1 MHLKQDLT
9 YYIINQSMN
18 KDTKAIH
25 TPFRL
30 ADAYGAIAM
39 PVYHTAAYEFE
50 DALSMIESFSG
61 RSGMPDYSRVTNP
74 TVYHF
79 EDQIKALTG
88 AESVFALNS
97 GMAAIANTLMAV
109 AATGK
114 NIVTS
119 RHVFGNTFA
128 LINSTLA
135 RFGVESR
142 LVDLTDLE
150 EVEAAVD
157 AQTCCIYLEIVTN
170 PQLEVADLRELA
182 RIAHSADIPL
192 IADTTAIPFT
202 EFSAKASGVDIEVV
216 STTKYLGAG
225 AGVGG
230 AIIDYGTCPGFGE
243 RIRTELMFNL
253 GAYMTPHV
261 AYMQSLGL
269 ETLGVRYQRQAS
281 SALTVAKALREL
293 PQVKSVNYTGLEDN
307 PYHDLAES
315 QFGPTA
321 GAMLTIDLKDK
332 DACFRFLD
340 NLKVFKRA
348 TNLFDNKS
356 LAIHPASTIF
366 VNFTDEQRAE
376 MDLYDTTIRLSIG
389 LEDPEDLISDIKQAL
404 NA

>member
-1 MHLKQDLT
+1 MK
-9 YYIINQSMN
+9 
-18 KDTKAIH
+18 KETKAIH

-30 ADAYGAIAM
+30 PDAYGAISM
-39 PVYHTAAYEFE
+39 PVYHTAAFEFANA
-50 DALSMIESFSG
+50 DDMVESFSG

-74 TVYHF
+74 TVYHL
-79 EDQIKALTG
+79 EDQIKVLTG
-88 AESVFALNS
+88 ADRVFAFNS
-97 GMAAIANTLMAV
+97 GMAAIANSLMAV
-109 AATGK
+109 AAAGK

-128 LINSTLA
+128 LINSTLK

-142 LVDLTDLE
+142 LIDLTDIKAVE
-150 EVEAAVD
+150 ETVD
-157 AQTCCIYLEIVTN
+157 ANTCCIYLEIITN

-202 EFSAKASGVDIEVV
+202 EFNAKSLGVDIEVV
-216 STTKYLGAG
+216 STTKYLSGGATSI
-225 AGVGG
+225 GG
-230 AIIDYGTCPGFGE
+230 AIIDYGTCPGFGDC
-243 RIRTELMFNL
+243 IQKELMFNL

-269 ETLGVRYQRQAS
+269 ETLQVRYKRQAE
-281 SALTVAKALREL
+281 SAMTVAREL
-293 PQVKSVNYTGLEDN
+293 RKLPEIKAVNYTGLEDN
-307 PYHDLAES
+307 PFHKLSVE

-321 GAMLTIDLKDK
+321 GAMLTIDLADRA
-332 DACFRFLD
+332 ACFRFLN

-366 VNFTDEQRAE
+366 VSFSDKERAE

-389 LEDPEDLISDIKQAL
+389 LEDPEDLIEDIKQAL
-404 NA
+404 KND

>member
-1 MHLKQDLT
+1 MK
-9 YYIINQSMN
+9 
-18 KDTKAIH
+18 KETKAIH

-30 ADAYGAIAM
+30 PDAYGAISM
-39 PVYHTAAYEFE
+39 PVYHTAAFEFNNAE
-50 DALSMIESFSG
+50 EMIESFSG

-88 AESVFALNS
+88 AENVFALNS

-109 AATGK
+109 AAAGK

-128 LINSTLA
+128 LINSTLK
-135 RFGVESR
+135 RFGVESH
-142 LVDLTDLE
+142 LIDLTDIDA
-150 EVEAAVD
+150 VERAVD
-157 AQTCCIYLEIVTN
+157 ANTCCIYLEIITN

-202 EFSAKASGVDIEVV
+202 EFSAKKLGVDIEVV
-216 STTKYLGAG
+216 STTKYLSGGATS
-225 AGVGG
+225 VGG

-243 RIRTELMFNL
+243 RVRFEMMFNL

-269 ETLGVRYQRQAS
+269 ETLPVRYHRQAV
-281 SALTVAKALREL
+281 SALTIAKALKEM
-293 PQVKSVNYTGLEDN
+293 PEIKSVNYTGLEDN
-307 PYHDLAES
+307 PFHQLSVE

-321 GAMLTIDLKDK
+321 GAMLTIDLADRET
-332 DACFRFLD
+332 CFRFLN
-340 NLKVFKRA
+340 NLQIFKRA

-366 VNFTDEQRAE
+366 VSFSPEERAK

-389 LEDPEDLISDIKQAL
+389 LEDPEDLIADIKQAIQK
-404 NA
+404 

>member
-1 MHLKQDLT
+1 MK
-9 YYIINQSMN
+9 
-18 KDTKAIH
+18 KETKAIH

-30 ADAYGAIAM
+30 PDAYGAISM
-39 PVYHTAAYEFE
+39 PVYHTAAFEFNNAE
-50 DALSMIESFSG
+50 EMIESFSG

-88 AESVFALNS
+88 AENVFALNS

-109 AATGK
+109 AAAGK

-128 LINSTLA
+128 LINSTLK

-142 LVDLTDLE
+142 LIDLTDIDA
-150 EVEAAVD
+150 VERAVD
-157 AQTCCIYLEIVTN
+157 TNTCCIYLEIITN
-170 PQLEVADLRELA
+170 PQLEVAELRELA

-202 EFSAKASGVDIEVV
+202 EFSAKKLGVDIEVV
-216 STTKYLGAG
+216 STTKYLSGGATS
-225 AGVGG
+225 VGG

-243 RIRTELMFNL
+243 RVRFEMMFNL

-269 ETLGVRYQRQAS
+269 ETLPVRYHRQAV
-281 SALTVAKALREL
+281 SALTIAKALKEM
-293 PQVKSVNYTGLEDN
+293 PEIKSVNYTGLEDN
-307 PYHDLAES
+307 PFHQLSVE

-321 GAMLTIDLKDK
+321 GAMLTIDLADRET
-332 DACFRFLD
+332 CFRFLN
-340 NLKVFKRA
+340 NLQIFKRA

-366 VNFTDEQRAE
+366 VSFSPEERAK

-389 LEDPEDLISDIKQAL
+389 LEDPEDLIADIKQAIQK
-404 NA
+404 

>member
-1 MHLKQDLT
+1 MK
-9 YYIINQSMN
+9 
-18 KDTKAIH
+18 KETKVIH

-30 ADAYGAIAM
+30 PDAYGAISM
-39 PVYHTAAYEFE
+39 PVYHTAAFEFNNAE
-50 DALSMIESFSG
+50 EMIESFSG

-88 AESVFALNS
+88 AENVFALNS

-109 AATGK
+109 AAAGK

-128 LINSTLA
+128 LINSTLK

-142 LVDLTDLE
+142 LIDLTDPDA
-150 EVEAAVD
+150 VERAVD
-157 AQTCCIYLEIVTN
+157 ADTCCIYLEIITN

-202 EFSAKASGVDIEVV
+202 EFSAKNLGVDIEVV
-216 STTKYLGAG
+216 STTKYMSGGATS
-225 AGVGG
+225 VGG

-243 RIRTELMFNL
+243 RVRFELMFNL

-261 AYMQSLGL
+261 AYMQSIGL
-269 ETLGVRYQRQAS
+269 ETLHVRYQRQAA
-281 SALTVAKALREL
+281 SALTVAKALREI
-293 PQVKSVNYTGLEDN
+293 PEVKAVNYTGLEDN
-307 PYHDLAES
+307 PFHRISVD

-321 GAMLTIDLKDK
+321 GAMLTIELTDRET
-332 DACFRFLD
+332 CFRFLN
-340 NLKVFKRA
+340 NLKIFKRA

-366 VNFTDEQRAE
+366 VSFSPEERAK

-389 LEDPEDLISDIKQAL
+389 LEDPDDLIADIKQAIQK
-404 NA
+404 